1 VVYRRGEAGSMTVP
15 GWYSDPQWE
24 RALGAVALAFL
35 VLYGVAR
42 AGGPVALAT
51 EAEPAARVAMAVYC
65 AAASALRLDGAARSR
80 GLRSGG

>member
-1 VVYRRGEAGSMTVP
+1 MVVDRRGEAGSMTVP
-15 GWYSDPQWE
+15 GWCSDPQWE
-24 RALGAVALAFL
+24 RAIGAVALAFL

-65 AAASALRLDGAARSR
+65 AASSALRLDGAR
-80 GLRSGG
+80 GLRPGG